1 MDVATT
7 QRTLP
12 QVVIKKRECE
22 RVTWY
27 RLLHPP
33 CGRNKNENND
43 HVRPMK
49 KSFEMVDYQLVN
61 LAEVALIVEA
71 TFEAFLRYL
80 QEHIFGTLKQTNIF
94 LSVILMND

>member
-1 MDVATT
+1 M
-7 QRTLP
+7 
-12 QVVIKKRECE
+12 E
-22 RVTWY
+22 
-27 RLLHPP
+27 
-33 CGRNKNENND
+33 
-43 HVRPMK
+43 

-94 LSVILMND
+94 LSVFLMND